1 MQTFYTVTL
10 LLFIL
15 IPAKAQT
22 SKIDSL
28 EAVLRQV
35 PADTNKIAVY
45 LELFQAHKS
54 LDTAQS
60 VQYLNSA
67 IRLGE
72 ATENPNWLGRAY
84 LEVSGNLWPKG
95 RLVEAKSVIA
105 KLDSLLPRMN
115 DKRLVATV
123 LMEKGVVHLFSGDH
137 QQAIDYLFE
146 ALNQYEEINDSL
158 GSSLSYTYIGNAHVS
173 LGYPDQA
180 KEYYESALKMARL
193 VNYTKGQANAL
204 GNMGRVYRA
213 SQEYE
218 QSLYYYRQS
227 LAMNQELDFPEDER
241 IDLHNIGTIYF
252 KLKKLD
258 SARLF
263 FDQAKKL
270 AREINSQ
277 RGILLANHATAVLE
291 ARRGNYAQANKL
303 LDQSLELAQQ
313 LAMKQSVKNIY
324 RSYSYNY
331 EDLGE
336 YKKALEYRIKY
347 EKLHDS
353 LINENHLNRITEL
366 GVQYQTAKKNEKIAL
381 LSKQKE
387 LNEARL
393 EQQSTQNQALWGG
406 LLLIITI
413 TVLVVYLL
421 RQRLINQRLMSAKNE
436 EIKTAQFK
444 QQLSELEMKAL
455 RAQMNPHFMFNCLN
469 SINRMVL
476 SGDNRNAARYL
487 TKFGKLIRL
496 MLENSEHPTVSLADE
511 LTMLESYLELERLRF
526 KEKISYHIRVDDR
539 IDRET
544 TLLPSM
550 VLQPFIENAILH
562 GLMHKN
568 TPGLVEISISQ
579 NKLGLK
585 CTIQDDGVG
594 REQSLV
600 LQESQASKKKS
611 MGMQITEQR
620 LKIFT
625 KNKLRDLVSITD
637 LKDSM
642 NRALGTRVDVLIPTT

>member
-1 MQTFYTVTL
+1 
-10 LLFIL
+10 
-15 IPAKAQT
+15 
-22 SKIDSL
+22 
-28 EAVLRQV
+28 
-35 PADTNKIAVY
+35 
-45 LELFQAHKS
+45 
-54 LDTAQS
+54 
-60 VQYLNSA
+60 
-67 IRLGE
+67 
-72 ATENPNWLGRAY
+72 
-84 LEVSGNLWPKG
+84 
-95 RLVEAKSVIA
+95 
-105 KLDSLLPRMN
+105 
-115 DKRLVATV
+115 
-123 LMEKGVVHLFSGDH
+123 
-137 QQAIDYLFE
+137 
-146 ALNQYEEINDSL
+146 INDSL

-550 VLQPFIENAILH
+550 VLQPFIENAILL

-579 NKLGLK
+579 N
-585 CTIQDDGVG
+585 
-594 REQSLV
+594 
-600 LQESQASKKKS
+600 
-611 MGMQITEQR
+611 
-620 LKIFT
+620 
-625 KNKLRDLVSITD
+625 
-637 LKDSM
+637 
-642 NRALGTRVDVLIPTT
+642 